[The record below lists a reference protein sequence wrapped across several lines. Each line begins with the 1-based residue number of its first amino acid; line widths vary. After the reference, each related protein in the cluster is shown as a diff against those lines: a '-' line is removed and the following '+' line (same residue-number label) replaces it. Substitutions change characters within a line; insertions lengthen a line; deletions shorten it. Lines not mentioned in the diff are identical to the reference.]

1 MKLRPILSA
10 AICAAAVTLLAAS
23 THANTVWLSSLDLAK
38 ASQGY
43 GAPQADKTV
52 DSKPITLAGQV
63 FDHGFGTHAPGLLA
77 VNVNGATK
85 FTASVGVDDEIAN
98 DIGSVEFQVLGDGRK
113 ILWRSGVRRKGQPP
127 VKADVA
133 IASQKQ
139 IVLRVTTGGDAFN
152 YDHADWA
159 DAQFTFQ
166 GTAPKTAPITTTD
179 PVISMDSAA
188 GAPVIHPPFVL
199 GTKPGAPLVWTI
211 ATTGRRPLSYSATGL
226 PKGLSLNAATGTV
239 TGSIAK
245 ASDYKVRVR
254 ASNAEG
260 RDEQTIRIVAGK
272 SLALTPPMGWNSYD
286 CFGQSVTEAEVL
298 ANADY
303 LAKEMQPFGWEY
315 VVVDYR
321 WYEPD
326 AAKQPLNGHEGEA
339 LDMDAFGR
347 LIPNAARFPSA
358 SNGAGFKALGE
369 KIHAMGLKFGIH
381 IMRGIPRNAVK
392 VNLPIEGSKFHA
404 ADAANTTDNCPWLA
418 DMYGVRGDMPAG
430 RAYYNSIFKLYASW
444 GVDYIKMDDTS
455 RPYHTAEI
463 EAVDEAIQKCG
474 RAIVYSLSPGE
485 TPIASA
491 AHVASHANLWRVSDD
506 FWDRWETLDHE
517 FTLAERWKSSVGPGH
532 WPDADMLPLGHL
544 SVANRSVDPDR
555 QTRFS
560 RAEQVTLMSLWSLL
574 PSPLMVGG
582 NLPDNDPWTLALL
595 TNPEVLAI
603 NQDVGGAAATLATRH
618 DDLDIWTKPL
628 ADGSRAV
635 GIFNRGDFDRDAA
648 ITPSDL
654 HLSGEWAIRDLWKR
668 ADLGRLGGALTTS
681 IPAHGAAMLRIRKQ

>member
-23 THANTVWLSSLDLAK
+23 THANTVWLLSLDLAK

-77 VNVNGATK
+77 VDVKGATK

-127 VKADVA
+127 VKADVD
-133 IASQKQ
+133 IADQKQ

-166 GTAPKTAPITTTD
+166 GTAPKTASITTTN
-179 PVISMDSAA
+179 PVISMDRAV
-188 GAPVIHPPFVL
+188 GAPVIRPPFVL

-226 PKGLSLNAATGTV
+226 PKGLSLNAVTGTV

-260 RDEQTIRIVAGK
+260 RDEETIRIIAGK

-326 AAKQPLNGHEGEA
+326 AAKQPLNGHEGES

-358 SNGAGFKALGE
+358 SNGAGFKALGD
-369 KIHAMGLKFGIH
+369 KIHAMG
-381 IMRGIPRNAVK
+381 
-392 VNLPIEGSKFHA
+392 
-404 ADAANTTDNCPWLA
+404 
-418 DMYGVRGDMPAG
+418 
-430 RAYYNSIFKLYASW
+430 
-444 GVDYIKMDDTS
+444 
-455 RPYHTAEI
+455 
-463 EAVDEAIQKCG
+463 
-474 RAIVYSLSPGE
+474 
-485 TPIASA
+485 
-491 AHVASHANLWRVSDD
+491 
-506 FWDRWETLDHE
+506 
-517 FTLAERWKSSVGPGH
+517 
-532 WPDADMLPLGHL
+532 
-544 SVANRSVDPDR
+544 
-555 QTRFS
+555 
-560 RAEQVTLMSLWSLL
+560 
-574 PSPLMVGG
+574 
-582 NLPDNDPWTLALL
+582 
-595 TNPEVLAI
+595 
-603 NQDVGGAAATLATRH
+603 
-618 DDLDIWTKPL
+618 
-628 ADGSRAV
+628 
-635 GIFNRGDFDRDAA
+635 
-648 ITPSDL
+648 
-654 HLSGEWAIRDLWKR
+654 
-668 ADLGRLGGALTTS
+668 
-681 IPAHGAAMLRIRKQ
+681 